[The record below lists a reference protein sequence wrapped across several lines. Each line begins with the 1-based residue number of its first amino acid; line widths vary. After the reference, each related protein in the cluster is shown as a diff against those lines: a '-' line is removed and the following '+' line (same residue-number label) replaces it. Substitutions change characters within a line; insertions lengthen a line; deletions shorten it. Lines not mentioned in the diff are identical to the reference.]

1 MEILDV
7 LFHTWKRS
15 FFIPLVGNKSL
26 MATSALNYVL
36 LSYSGP
42 FVELRGPDH
51 LRCVVDH
58 ISEHDREFKN
68 EHYLLTAVR
77 EHSPLEEAPL

>member
-1 MEILDV
+1 MFCSIRKYIAFYITSV
-7 LFHTWKRS
+7 A
-15 FFIPLVGNKSL
+15 NKSL
-26 MATSALNYVL
+26 MATSALSFVV

-42 FVELRGPDH
+42 VVELLLRGPDH